1 MEATDSHIHEK
12 FINFSRSQCRELPKQ
27 YSFASKCLMFEDSL
41 KTTKN
46 NRTKGKYLKCIF
58 NTIKSLRN
66 ISEDFLL
73 FWIQD
78 IDFKINSFNIA

>member
-12 FINFSRSQCRELPKQ
+12 FVNFSRSQCRELPKQ

-46 NRTKGKYLKCIF
+46 NQTKGKYL
-58 NTIKSLRN
+58 
-66 ISEDFLL
+66 
-73 FWIQD
+73 
-78 IDFKINSFNIA
+78 